1 MNSSL
6 QRSLMMNALANAEY
20 KLSSRWRTQVRLT
33 TASIAANFSYRY
45 FIRGVPLFLCGMKL
59 VSNKSAKSYL
69 LLHAKTASHTEVCIF
84 LFCHYS
90 ISFVHLNLGNEF
102 IKY

>member
-1 MNSSL
+1 
-6 QRSLMMNALANAEY
+6 MMNALANAKY
-20 KLSSRWRTQVRLT
+20 KLSSRWRAQVLLT

-69 LLHAKTASHTEVCIF
+69 LLYAMLRQLLIQKSV
-84 LFCHYS
+84 YS
-90 ISFVHLNLGNEF
+90 CFAIHNISFVHLNLGSEF